1 MKKDLEGKYFG
12 QFLVSM
18 QEKMPKNKYMGI
30 SLNGMKI
37 VKNGDNQSQKIG
49 YPQIFIR
56 WFRL

>member
-37 VKNGDNQSQKIG
+37 VKESD
-49 YPQIFIR
+49 F
-56 WFRL
+56 

>member
-37 VKNGDNQSQKIG
+37 VKKWG
-49 YPQIFIR
+49 
-56 WFRL
+56 